1 MELRRLGNE
10 SSFSSLF
17 PDEKKLW
24 VGNKYKLRDYR
35 DFSRWY
41 GAPCSSR
48 DNVLYFPDT
57 SYKLRR
63 TASWNQMYREIFRRR
78 ETTAAMLNDV
88 TVHFSGCLIYVRES
102 RIQELY
108 NLCG

>member
-35 DFSRWY
+35 VFSRWY

-63 TASWNQMYREIFRRR
+63 AASWNQMYREIFRRR
-78 ETTAAMLNDV
+78 ETTAAMLDDV

-102 RIQELY
+102 WMNSRVV
-108 NLCG
+108 